1 MISSFV
7 DKKSLQ
13 KLFND
18 VVLENL
24 QNYKEEEDRLKA
36 LENAH
41 ELITFQNQHK
51 MIRTF
56 LARLIDQFET
66 YNLKLQVQMNE
77 RNEEET
83 QKADIIVNLGE
94 RIIATESI
102 LFVYNHLKLIQTKLP
117 RLIQDKSELQ
127 TITEYYENYGVVI
140 PKLREF
146 IYFHYM
152 LDVFR
157 VIKIGLRVI

>member
-1 MISSFV
+1 V
-7 DKKSLQ
+7 DKRSLQ
-13 KLFND
+13 KLFDD

-41 ELITFQNQHK
+41 DLITFQSNQIIFILSDFMLAQYK

-77 RNEEET
+77 RNEEEIK
-83 QKADIIVNLGE
+83 KADIIVNLGE

-117 RLIQDKSELQ
+117 V
-127 TITEYYENYGVVI
+127 TVMCAT
-140 PKLREF
+140 
-146 IYFHYM
+146 
-152 LDVFR
+152 
-157 VIKIGLRVI
+157 